1 MEWFSS
7 KSNINERSIF
17 SSLTELFTGETLS
30 EERKLR
36 LQLSKQ
42 LLIQRLQKAL
52 RTIVMHVAQ
61 LTNTHTELKPLHN
74 NSTGVQELLTLVE
87 ACFAH
92 GLKPQAVIANDYPID
107 YWDFICTLRASSDAI
122 ANATLDMIATTTQVR
137 STYGRCRAWLRKLI
151 NQKAL
156 EYNVRTLTSDPN
168 VTKLW
173 YHENALMAEV
183 ESASLFTSM
192 MAALNGIGFEL
203 LVDDPALE
211 NIVPSTT
218 VTVVTNSGVKEA
230 NTAYRTSGV
239 KDGVHRY
246 ENDRGLEIFR
256 SEVASGN
263 DQNTLVKRWFIGD
276 PNRRVAV
283 FYANVPSNQPPY
295 EGWVVHPSGG
305 TAPTPKVVT
314 FQIPSIAVL
323 KQEQKP
329 ATTNDDTIGGGS
341 GKSSGETSGETKGE
355 RSGGDGGSA
364 GRGDGAIHAPD
375 AMQQQQ
381 QEQVT
386 VDVPVKQEVVQI
398 DTVVPTDSRLL
409 TPGIQNIENK
419 NILATPE
426 TTASPL
432 FLRTK
437 CNGNWNGRR
446 NNGDEQRITHQPTT
460 SMGQY

>member
-61 LTNTHTELKPLHN
+61 LTNTHNTELKPLHN

-183 ESASLFTSM
+183 ESAS
-192 MAALNGIGFEL
+192 
-203 LVDDPALE
+203 
-211 NIVPSTT
+211 
-218 VTVVTNSGVKEA
+218 
-230 NTAYRTSGV
+230 
-239 KDGVHRY
+239 
-246 ENDRGLEIFR
+246 
-256 SEVASGN
+256 
-263 DQNTLVKRWFIGD
+263 
-276 PNRRVAV
+276 
-283 FYANVPSNQPPY
+283 
-295 EGWVVHPSGG
+295 
-305 TAPTPKVVT
+305 
-314 FQIPSIAVL
+314 
-323 KQEQKP
+323 
-329 ATTNDDTIGGGS
+329 
-341 GKSSGETSGETKGE
+341 
-355 RSGGDGGSA
+355 
-364 GRGDGAIHAPD
+364 
-375 AMQQQQ
+375 
-381 QEQVT
+381 
-386 VDVPVKQEVVQI
+386 
-398 DTVVPTDSRLL
+398 
-409 TPGIQNIENK
+409 
-419 NILATPE
+419 
-426 TTASPL
+426 
-432 FLRTK
+432 
-437 CNGNWNGRR
+437 
-446 NNGDEQRITHQPTT
+446 
-460 SMGQY
+460 